1 MRDLSNMTDAELE
14 QELLRVV
21 DEEAKAETASA

>member
-1 MRDLSNMTDAELE
+1 MRDLSNMTDAELT
-14 QELLRVV
+14 QELLRVM